1 MQATRS
7 PETRELSIIGS
18 GCGRKVETE
27 RGSILLADSKRLPAW
42 TPFTHMP
49 SLPPCPLSLCQRSIV
64 KFRDRIVL
72 LSYLNH
78 IARVE
83 SESVKLGLPFLVAIW
98 PGTICSTINIMFA
111 INSNPSLDALLR
123 DVYMENVQLTDLS
136 IIAGDAHCPRQNGVY
151 PSEDPGKR
159 LRQWKRGP
167 VMFQRTFENL
177 WSRRHLSC
185 LN

>member
-1 MQATRS
+1 MPGTRP
-7 PETRELSIIGS
+7 PETRELSIFGG

-27 RGSILLADSKRLPAW
+27 RGSILLADSKRLPAR

-78 IARVE
+78 IAGWKVRVL
-83 SESVKLGLPFLVAIW
+83 SWDSLFWSLSDPQLFVQP
-98 PGTICSTINIMFA
+98 SMFA
-111 INSNPSLDALLR
+111 INSNPSLDALLQ
-123 DVYMENVQLTDLS
+123 DVYMENVHLTDLS

-159 LRQWKRGP
+159 LRQ
-167 VMFQRTFENL
+167 
-177 WSRRHLSC
+177 
-185 LN
+185 